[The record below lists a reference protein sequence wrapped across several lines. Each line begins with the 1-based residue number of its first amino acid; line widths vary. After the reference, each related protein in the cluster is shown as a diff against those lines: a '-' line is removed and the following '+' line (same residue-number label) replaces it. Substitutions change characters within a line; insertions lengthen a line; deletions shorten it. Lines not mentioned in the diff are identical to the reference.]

1 MAEEMKQPLTLKQYG
16 SVEEVLLDED
26 LAGLGDAYVNF
37 VYSLAVSQR
46 TRRPT
51 GAKVNNRVLAEA
63 VKRSGLRRLLPH
75 RVDRHARGNAAESL
89 IVFAWLSDL
98 VSFEEC
104 VERLADAD
112 DATEAFAGLLRVIL
126 ERLGEA
132 V

>member
-1 MAEEMKQPLTLKQYG
+1 MAREMKQPLTLKRYG

-37 VYSLAVSQR
+37 IYSLAVSQKSR
-46 TRRPT
+46 CPT

-75 RVDRHARGNAAESL
+75 RVDRQARGNAAEAL

-98 VSFEEC
+98 VGFEEC
-104 VERLADAD
+104 VEKLVENE
-112 DATEAFAGLLRVIL
+112 DATEAFAGLLHIIL

-132 V
+132 E